1 MRDAPIPPEKRRPS
15 RLSVRLQ
22 TKRIRRDEPK
32 MAKQTIACST
42 DNLPLHFVEA
52 RSVEE
57 AEARDGFEKLL
68 AYVRGE
74 AQGEELHAVERG
86 LFVRLLSLGLAL
98 LRIFLSEKGTGRVS
112 TAKVVTRDGT
122 ELRYHSTKRATY
134 LSIFGTLVIER
145 AYYWDLGEEGVC
157 PLDAVLNIP
166 ERRYSRLLQEW
177 AAWIG
182 VGRAF
187 EQVTKQIETWLRVK
201 LWNQAVQLTMQD
213 AAEDV
218 DAFYEE
224 KPAPAAKTEAE
235 FLVAELDGKG
245 VPIRREEARGKK
257 LRLAKGEKP
266 NKKKE
271 AVAFSVFTIDRFK
284 RTAADIAREVRDDAT
299 VVEPEDRPKRPK
311 PVNKYTRAT
320 LGGREAAFQEVARLL
335 DERDPLRTKKRL
347 LLMDGSEDLQK
358 WARRYLASCLLILDI
373 WHVLVYLWEASLA
386 FHAEGSAESVRWVM
400 GKLKLVLEGK
410 VGYVIGDLRRKLGE
424 GNFPRGHRGSLVKA
438 IRYLNNNRQFMRY
451 DEYLAGGYPIG
462 SGVIE
467 GACRHLVRDR
477 MECTG
482 MRWSIDGAQAV
493 LDLRAVE
500 INGDWASF
508 WDYRAKRESEALY
521 AHLDI
526 DELALAQKCA
536 A

>member
-1 MRDAPIPPEKRRPS
+1 
-15 RLSVRLQ
+15 
-22 TKRIRRDEPK
+22 
-32 MAKQTIACST
+32 MATRKIARGT
-42 DNLPLHFVEA
+42 DTQALHLVEA
-52 RSVEE
+52 SALE

-74 AQGEELHAVERG
+74 AQSEELHAVERG
-86 LFVRLLSLGLAL
+86 IFVQLLSLGLIL
-98 LRIFLSEKGTGRVS
+98 LRMFLAEKGTGKLS
-112 TAKVVTRDGT
+112 TGKVMTREGT

-134 LSIFGTLVIER
+134 FSIFGTVVMER

-157 PLDAVLNIP
+157 PLDAVLNVP

-177 AAWIG
+177 GALIG

-201 LWNQAVQLTMQD
+201 LWNQAVQLTMRD
-213 AAEDV
+213 AAESV
-218 DAFYEE
+218 DEFYEE
-224 KPAPAAKTEAE
+224 RPAPAPKTEAE
-235 FLVAELDGKG
+235 FLVAEVDGKG
-245 VPIRREEARGKK
+245 VPIRREAQAKK

-271 AVAFSVFTIDRFK
+271 AVAYSVFTIDRFE
-284 RTAADIAREVRDDAT
+284 RTADDIVREVRDDAT
-299 VVEPEDRPKRPK
+299 IVEPEERPERPK
-311 PVNKYTRAT
+311 PVNKHTRAT
-320 LGGREAAFQEVARLL
+320 LRGREVAFQEVKRLL
-335 DERDPLRTKKRL
+335 DERDPSRKKQRL

-358 WARRYLASCLLILDI
+358 WARRYLPGCLLILDV
-373 WHVLVYLWEASLA
+373 WHVLVYLWAASLA
-386 FHAEGSAESVRWVM
+386 FHTEGSAESARWVM
-400 GKLKLVLEGK
+400 RKLKLILEGK
-410 VGYVIGDLRRKLGE
+410 VGYVIGDLRRKLAE
-424 GNFPRGHRGSLVKA
+424 GKFSNWQRLGLANA
-438 IRYLNNNRQFMRY
+438 IRYMTKNRQFMRY
-451 DEYLAGGYPIG
+451 DEYIARGYPIG

-467 GACRHLVRDR
+467 GACRHLVKDR

-508 WDYRAKRESEALY
+508 WDYRAKRESDALY

-526 DELALAQKCA
+526 EDLARAQKCA

>member
-1 MRDAPIPPEKRRPS
+1 
-15 RLSVRLQ
+15 
-22 TKRIRRDEPK
+22 
-32 MAKQTIACST
+32 MAKQKVARGT
-42 DNLPLHFVEA
+42 DKVPPLHVVEA
-52 RSVEE
+52 RSAQE

-74 AQGEELHAVERG
+74 AQNEELHVVERG
-86 LFVRLLSLGLAL
+86 LFVRLLALGLTL
-98 LRIFLSEKGTGRVS
+98 LRLFLAEKGTGKLS
-112 TAKVVTRDGT
+112 TGKVVTREGT

-157 PLDAVLNIP
+157 PLDALLNVP

-177 AAWIG
+177 GALIG

-218 DAFYEE
+218 DPFYAE
-224 KPAPAAKTEAE
+224 KPAPGAETEAE
-235 FLVAELDGKG
+235 LLVAELDGKG
-245 VPIRREEARGKK
+245 VPIRREAAHGRK

-271 AVAFSVFTIDRFK
+271 AVAYSVFTIDPFE
-284 RTAADIAREVRDDAT
+284 RTAADIVREVRDDAT
-299 VVEPEDRPKRPK
+299 IVEPENRPERPK
-311 PVNKYTRAT
+311 PTNKYTRAT
-320 LGGREAAFQEVARLL
+320 LNGREAAFQETARLL
-335 DERDPLRTKKRL
+335 DERDPTRKKKRL

-373 WHVLVYLWEASLA
+373 WHVLVYLWETSLA
-386 FHAEGSAESVRWVM
+386 FHPEGSAESARWVM
-400 GKLKLVLEGK
+400 GKLELILEGK
-410 VGYVIGDLRRKLGE
+410 VGYVIGDLRRKLAE

-438 IRYLNNNRQFMRY
+438 IRYMNNNRKFMRY
-451 DEYLAGGYPIG
+451 DEYLARGYPIG

-482 MRWSIDGAQAV
+482 MRWSIGGAQAV

-500 INGDWASF
+500 INGDWSSF
-508 WDYRAKRESEALY
+508 WDFRARRESEALY
-521 AHLDI
+521 RHVNVED
-526 DELALAQKCA
+526 LARNQKCA

>member
-1 MRDAPIPPEKRRPS
+1 MATLRIAPG
-15 RLSVRLQ
+15 
-22 TKRIRRDEPK
+22 
-32 MAKQTIACST
+32 T
-42 DNLPLHFVEA
+42 DKPALHDVEA
-52 RSVEE
+52 QSAEE
-57 AEARDGFEKLL
+57 AEAHGDFDKLL
-68 AYVRGE
+68 AYVRGD
-74 AQGEELHAVERG
+74 AQGEDLHAVERG
-86 LFVRLLSLGLAL
+86 IFVRLLALGLKL
-98 LRIFLSEKGTGRVS
+98 LRLFLAEKGRGRV
-112 TAKVVTRDGT
+112 AGGRVVTREGV
-122 ELRYHSTKRATY
+122 ELPYHSTKRATY
-134 LSIFGTLVIER
+134 FSIFGTLVIER

-166 ERRYSRLLQEW
+166 ERRYSHLLQEW
-177 AAWIG
+177 GALIG

-201 LWNQAVQLTMQD
+201 LWSQAVQLTMQD

-218 DAFYEE
+218 DAFYKE
-224 KPAPAAKTEAE
+224 KPAPATTTEAE

-245 VPIRREEARGKK
+245 VPIRREEPCGKK

-271 AVAFSVFTIDRFK
+271 AVAYSVFTIDPFE
-284 RTAADIAREVRDDAT
+284 RTVADIVREVRDDAT
-299 VVEPEDRPKRPK
+299 IVQPEDRPERPK
-311 PVNKYTRAT
+311 PANKYTRAT
-320 LGGREAAFQEVARLL
+320 LSGREGAFQEVARLL
-335 DERDPLRTKKRL
+335 DERDPSRTKTRL

-358 WARRYLASCLLILDI
+358 WARRYLASSLLILDI

-386 FHAEGSAESVRWVM
+386 FHPEGSAESVRWVM

-410 VGYVIGDLRRKLGE
+410 VGYVIGDLRRKLAE
-424 GNFPRGHRGSLVKA
+424 GKFSKWQQRSLTKA
-438 IRYLNNNRQFMRY
+438 IRYMNNNRRFMRY
-451 DEYLAGGYPIG
+451 DEYLARGYPIG

-482 MRWSIDGAQAV
+482 MRWSIEGAQAV

-500 INGDWASF
+500 INGDWTSF
-508 WDYRAKRESEALY
+508 WEHRTRRESERLY

-526 DELALAQKCA
+526 NQLAQALKCA